1 MSTSDNYVLI
11 VTTTEHAVSG
21 ETKIVTKTQ
30 KVIRTYLSSQRAH
43 EDLDL
48 LSEMLCDGQMFEVRQ
63 IEHIDD

>member
-11 VTTTEHAVSG
+11 GTTKTYAVSG
-21 ETKIVTKTQ
+21 ETKIETIQ
-30 KVIRTYLSSQRAH
+30 QRVIRTYLSSQRAH

-48 LSEMLCDGQMFEVRQ
+48 LHELCDGQTFEIIQ